1 MPVKDFQLIRDEVRR
16 TIRDLYRTLRTD
28 ADMDRMIDEAQK
40 EYALLAGSLLGE
52 WTVEIPAGGVVS
64 CPGNFLEPVRFLDPA
79 GFDRPLFSWRRLH
92 ELYPD
97 FRNVSG
103 NLPEGLVTDF
113 DGFRKVRVFPKLPAG
128 TVAGTCVYRRTPAA
142 GKLETDN
149 LEAIAMHVC
158 FQLFL
163 LDGKSVAGT
172 FYQRFLSAVNRE
184 KMLQRSLE
192 SRKPSRR
199 GRFF

>member
-64 CPGNFLEPVRFLDPA
+64 CPRDFLEPVRFLDPA
-79 GFDRPLFSWRRLH
+79 GFERPLFSWRRLH

-113 DGFRKVRVFPKLPAG
+113 DGFRKVRVFPALPEG
-128 TVAGTCVYRRTPAA
+128 TVAGTCVYRRMP
-142 GKLETDN
+142 KSDLLETDN
-149 LEAIAMHVC
+149 QEAITMHVL

-163 LDGKSVAGT
+163 LDGQNTAGI
-172 FYQRFLSAVNRE
+172 FHQRFLAAVNRE
-184 KMLQRSLE
+184 KTLQRSLKT
-192 SRKPSRR
+192 RKTYRR